1 MISSLTESLI
11 FSVLI
16 LIVVSI
22 DLFLGSL
29 GLTTTSL
36 LFLFLGS
43 REISF
48 SSFIIDFS
56 TIDSPFGDSL
66 ASLLVTSFSE
76 TVFKNNIII
85 IIKIRFR
92 LVLS

>member
-1 MISSLTESLI
+1 MMSSLTESLI

-16 LIVVSI
+16 LIVISI

-36 LFLFLGS
+36 LLLFLGS

-48 SSFIIDFS
+48 SFFIIVFS
-56 TIDSPFGDSL
+56 TIDSSFGDPL
-66 ASLLVTSFSE
+66 VSLLTFFSG

-85 IIKIRFR
+85 IIMKI
-92 LVLS
+92 